1 MLKQALGCSV
11 ALLAAAVAATSSLG
25 AQAPAAIAATY
36 NVQSSYT
43 PPKTPWGHPDL
54 QGTYTNKDENGVALE
69 RPNGR
74 PAQEQLSEQ
83 EFHEIVAERLER
95 ARKNAP
101 RIGGTAE
108 DETGAGPAHW
118 YESLDAQ
125 NHELWLITNPA
136 DGKMPPLTADGQKR
150 VAAIRARRGRVLQT
164 AADHSLYDR
173 CITRGVVGSMLP
185 VIYGNSYQ
193 IVQSPDSVAIRYEM
207 IHETRVI
214 PLDGRAHASAGV
226 RSLMGDARGH
236 WDGNT
241 LVVETTNFTD
251 RTSIG
256 VNGGGT
262 PNSTAL
268 TLTERFTPVDGRMLK
283 WEVTVNDPQTWTR
296 PWTFALPLT
305 KDSTQEVFE
314 YACHEG
320 NYAMR
325 NMLSAVQK
333 EAADKAGTNEKK

>member
-1 MLKQALGCSV
+1 VFSV
-11 ALLAAAVAATSSLG
+11 AAVAAASVG
-25 AQAPAAIAATY
+25 AQAPASIAATY
-36 NVQSSYT
+36 SVKSTYT
-43 PPKTPWGHPDL
+43 PPRTPWGHPDL
-54 QGTYTNKDENGVALE
+54 QGTYTNKDENGVPLE
-69 RPNGR
+69 RPNQL

-83 EFHEIVAERLER
+83 EFRTIVGERLEA
-95 ARKNAP
+95 ARRNAP

-125 NHELWLITNPA
+125 NHELWLVTDPR
-136 DGKMPPLTADGQKR
+136 DGKIPALTAEGQRR
-150 VAAIRARRGRVLQT
+150 VAAQRANRGRVLQSP
-164 AADHSLYDR
+164 ADHSLYDR

-214 PLDGRAHASAGV
+214 PLDGRPHASAGV
-226 RSLMGDARGH
+226 RTLMGDARGR
-236 WDGNT
+236 WEGNT
-241 LVVETTNFTD
+241 LVVETTNFTA

-262 PNSTAL
+262 PHSAAL
-268 TLTERFTPVDGRMLK
+268 TLTERFTPVDGKMLK
-283 WEVTVNDPQTWTR
+283 WEVTVDDPQTWTR
-296 PWTFALPLT
+296 PWTFAMPLT
-305 KDSTQEVFE
+305 KDASQEVFE

-333 EAADKAGTNEKK
+333 ESAANEQDKK